1 MKDDSWIV
9 EVYGSPTSVSS
20 SCDNFLFLGIVIVNE
35 RKATKKKRKPLE
47 EERNFATLGP
57 LI

>member
-47 EERNFATLGP
+47 EPEK
-57 LI
+57 